1 MGLNPKLQC
10 DAEKGEPYAQ
20 ALEVQD
26 VQNGHDVLLS
36 TLKQVRALHATLSVL
51 MTDVAAIR
59 RNPAARARGS
69 RALQEQSALGKPI
82 VEQAMES
89 YHEMI
94 RQIEESELWRN

>member
-1 MGLNPKLQC
+1 LGLNPKLQC

-69 RALQEQSALGKPI
+69 RALQEQSALGNQNR
-82 VEQAMES
+82 QANRRTG
-89 YHEMI
+89 HGV
-94 RQIEESELWRN
+94 LP